1 MCALDAAGFE
11 PNAGIPANVP
21 ELAELKLRMSQQQG
35 PATDALK
42 KFYREHE
49 LSGAGETL
57 SRYISVG
64 LVLGPPPRFPYV
76 LEHDILPPD
85 VLTVEGFNQV
95 LANFYREAKLN
106 VEWARYSPI
115 YDRELTRYESPT
127 RRALFVAAGYL
138 RELMAPKGGRMFTV
152 DVEPLTGSHIN
163 FRNYEEHYSIVVG
176 SPTELPIDDIRHAY
190 IHFLIDPLVLKN
202 RNDIDKKSALLQVAG
217 KAPGFPVE
225 YEHDFIGFF
234 DECMVK
240 SVELR
245 LRKMTPA
252 DLEKALAESDRTGMV
267 LIRPLVTEL
276 KIFEKEG
283 PAMNYYF
290 PEIVKHLD
298 VESELA
304 RLKTVKFAAA
314 EPPKPHFTD
323 ASKDADA
330 KPAATS
336 AANPETDLER
346 DLDSGDRQIA
356 LQNGAGARQ
365 IFETILAAHP
375 DLPRAEYGLAMASV
389 LQGKASRAEELFEKL
404 VQDSKSGN
412 MAVADPTILA
422 WSHVYLGRIHDLRGD
437 RDLALDEYSAALAI
451 EGAPAAA
458 RTAAEHGQA
467 EPYGPG
473 ARPPDTARP

>member
-1 MCALDAAGFE
+1 
-11 PNAGIPANVP
+11 
-21 ELAELKLRMSQQQG
+21 
-35 PATDALK
+35 
-42 KFYREHE
+42 
-49 LSGAGETL
+49 
-57 SRYISVG
+57 
-64 LVLGPPPRFPYV
+64 
-76 LEHDILPPD
+76 
-85 VLTVEGFNQV
+85 
-95 LANFYREAKLN
+95 
-106 VEWARYSPI
+106 
-115 YDRELTRYESPT
+115 LTRYESPT

-138 RELMAPKGGRMFTV
+138 REVMAPKGGRMFTV
-152 DVEPLTGSHIN
+152 YVEPLTGSHIN
-163 FRNYEEHYSIVVG
+163 FRNYAEHYAIVVG
-176 SPTELPIDDIRHAY
+176 SPKELPIDDIRHAY

-245 LRKMTPA
+245 LKKMTPA
-252 DLEKALAESDRTGMV
+252 ELENALAESDRTGMV

-298 VESELA
+298 VESELI
-304 RLKTVKFAAA
+304 RLKSVKFAAA
-314 EPPKPHFTD
+314 EPPKAHFSD
-323 ASKDADA
+323 AANDA
-330 KPAATS
+330 KTAPA
-336 AANPETDLER
+336 PETDLER
-346 DLDSGDRQIA
+346 DLASGDRQIA
-356 LQNGAGARQ
+356 LQNGAGAQQ

-404 VQDSKSGN
+404 VQDSKAGN
-412 MAVADPTILA
+412 KAVADPSILA

-451 EGAPAAA
+451 EGAPEAAKK
-458 RTAAEHGQA
+458 AAEHGQA

-473 ARPPDTARP
+473 AKSPDTGRP